1 MRWKWIEYITR
12 IGYCIAGKR
21 KKQTEKIKGTEKMNN
36 SYQRN
41 CNGSDFVKGY
51 DYNNRIY
58 YCDHEDRVDDMGKLG
73 VGFLPK
79 ASPEWCPLRENN

>member
-1 MRWKWIEYITR
+1 MEVDRVYYKDR
-12 IGYCIAGKR
+12 LLYCR
-21 KKQTEKIKGTEKMNN
+21 KKKKTNRNN
-36 SYQRN
+36 SYQRK
-41 CNGSDFVKGY
+41 CNGCDFVKGY